1 MAKKFR
7 NSELA
12 RVAIMMDWAQEL
24 PTATMLTFETEL
36 KVHERQTRSLYNQLV
51 NSQLVFMQS
60 MSGTDNTTIWRWE
73 LIERITEEI
82 ATNLPISLNKR

>member
-73 LIERITEEI
+73 LIEGITEEI